1 MVSQNSGQLMIL
13 RQIAAEQGLDDVKT
27 LEDGLLRYAKEMY
40 GEDVTEEMV
49 GQLYGDTRSMMALQA
64 VVYEYMKE
72 RIEIQ
77 YQESETTGD
86 VTG

>member
-1 MVSQNSGQLMIL
+1 MRKKSSG
-13 RQIAAEQGLDDVKT
+13 RRAV
-27 LEDGLLRYAKEMY
+27 Y
-40 GEDVTEEMV
+40 VTEEMV